1 MVYSSINMTEWMFF
15 CKKLEIV
22 DRIKKLRKDG
32 VKWLSY
38 IFKRKEN
45 AQRRMNYDSFVE
57 GVREIIIELVDRE
70 NNLNE

>member
-45 AQRRMNYDSFVE
+45 A
-57 GVREIIIELVDRE
+57 
-70 NNLNE
+70 